1 MFLCFGFF
9 SAIALGDG
17 PENSWIRRSDAD
29 TWSQK
34 RLMLYISAS
43 KIPVKVLEHRFRS
56 LHRDEDSVERVN
68 AELIVS
74 AGDLSA
80 EVVERVFKYC
90 KEVIYAKN
98 FPRRSG
104 ISWPTRWFKTGQN
117 KKTPILVLKSLIKT
131 MASIYHHWLS
141 TSLQRWV

>member
-1 MFLCFGFF
+1 MLTPEVKNDLCC
-9 SAIALGDG
+9 IYLG
-17 PENSWIRRSDAD
+17 
-29 TWSQK
+29 
-34 RLMLYISAS
+34 ISV

-56 LHRDEDSVERVN
+56 LHRDEDSIERVN

-104 ISWPTRWFKTGQN
+104 IS
-117 KKTPILVLKSLIKT
+117 
-131 MASIYHHWLS
+131 
-141 TSLQRWV
+141 